1 MRHITVTSSCNRCLE
16 NTIFQGHGGFLGNSP
31 SHSLFMHCKKKKFL
45 YVENEKQKLH
55 QSVDWSISRSEE
67 K

>member
-31 SHSLFMHCKKKKFL
+31 SHSLFMHCKKKKNF
-45 YVENEKQKLH
+45 VRGKRETKAA
-55 QSVDWSISRSEE
+55 SIGRLVN
-67 K
+67 